1 MSAGKPGIGR
11 TSDRP
16 EESNDG
22 PPPPWNLGMTRMP
35 IMHVSNQSK
44 HVSNAGVQ
52 EWVDLPSEVYECFL
66 SLQTGFKSRFNPC
79 SFLLT
84 DAALVHPGHKS
95 LSWLEAAKR
104 EEAIQQ
110 FKEELLIVAR
120 VNDITEDIH
129 DQVGNATSHNNVNK
143 SAVDAFFDFDVS

>member
-1 MSAGKPGIGR
+1 MLSNKSLLKFVLVKCLLR

-22 PPPPWNLGMTRMP
+22 PPPSWNLGMTRMP

-66 SLQTGFKSRFNPC
+66 SLQGFLIRVP
-79 SFLLT
+79 FLLMP
-84 DAALVHPGHKS
+84 H
-95 LSWLEAAKR
+95 
-104 EEAIQQ
+104 
-110 FKEELLIVAR
+110 
-120 VNDITEDIH
+120 
-129 DQVGNATSHNNVNK
+129 
-143 SAVDAFFDFDVS
+143 